1 MILTYKPIHET
12 LKGCY
17 HIYSNKEIQPIGSF
31 EVDNNKVICRLSKSA
46 KIFIGTY
53 ETIEEAWIEIEKI
66 VQAKYEQP
74 SYYFTQEDVNLW
86 GTISSISLI
95 NQGMTYKDF
104 IRIISE
110 KNLQDKLLYFLTLP
124 QELIKNAF
132 RPKIFKKL
140 IKTYINDKRTDIK
153 RNC

>member
-74 SYYFTQEDVNLW
+74 SYYFFPRVRSRRYSCNCSYCLSNKTASDRRREMSANYQ
-86 GTISSISLI
+86 
-95 NQGMTYKDF
+95 
-104 IRIISE
+104 
-110 KNLQDKLLYFLTLP
+110 
-124 QELIKNAF
+124 IKQ
-132 RPKIFKKL
+132 I
-140 IKTYINDKRTDIK
+140 
-153 RNC
+153 C